1 MVNTQKNP
9 NDANKMAKGNEMR
22 PLEKVTPTL
31 QTRREKKK
39 VGKFHPHF

>member
-22 PLEKVTPTL
+22 PLKKLPRPYRLEE
-31 QTRREKKK
+31 RKKK
-39 VGKFHPHF
+39 